1 MTEYERWLQQPLD
14 DPDLT
19 EELRSIQGNEEEIND
34 RFYMD
39 LEFGTAG
46 LRGVIGAGIN
56 RMNVYT
62 VRKATQGLS
71 NYLLKHAQGKPSP
84 WPLPTTAAT
93 KACCSPSS
101 RRLCWLPTASKPISI
116 PS

>member
-39 LEFGTAG
+39 LEFA
-46 LRGVIGAGIN
+46 RRPRAF
-56 RMNVYT
+56 
-62 VRKATQGLS
+62 
-71 NYLLKHAQGKPSP
+71 
-84 WPLPTTAAT
+84 PTT
-93 KACCSPSS
+93 C
-101 RRLCWLPTASKPISI
+101 
-116 PS
+116 